1 MSLNK
6 EKSYIKF
13 PFPLEGNFYIIGRC
27 KKEKNIIRIEEII
40 KTSGAYIQYNKV
52 IINSPNYYK
61 IKKSNAAKRTAFRYI
76 KNGDII
82 LDPDKDKKINE
93 EVTELPMATHEYN
106 RNLEIIK
113 IPFNTHTRRKTE
125 DSDTEKINISGNNVT
140 TSPQLEKVKKIEFK
154 DKENI
159 DKESIVFSEDIESYI
174 EIINKLMENY
184 KNIKASY
191 SIDNLPDLKNGKNFS
206 KLDDKVRLRKYLL
219 SQIIIN
225 NKKTIYLIEVERYG
239 KSLSTLIINPSIHE
253 SENMQVITNE
263 ILEGLVEKNGVWDS
277 NIIEKYN
284 NRGFTFNRIKHI
296 SINKDIFELAERL
309 YDKIVTII

>member
-1 MSLNK
+1 
-6 EKSYIKF
+6 
-13 PFPLEGNFYIIGRC
+13 
-27 KKEKNIIRIEEII
+27 
-40 KTSGAYIQYNKV
+40 
-52 IINSPNYYK
+52 
-61 IKKSNAAKRTAFRYI
+61 
-76 KNGDII
+76 
-82 LDPDKDKKINE
+82 
-93 EVTELPMATHEYN
+93 
-106 RNLEIIK
+106 
-113 IPFNTHTRRKTE
+113 
-125 DSDTEKINISGNNVT
+125 
-140 TSPQLEKVKKIEFK
+140 
-154 DKENI
+154 
-159 DKESIVFSEDIESYI
+159 
-174 EIINKLMENY
+174 MENY